1 MIDVTIPGSGMAI
14 KNAAMSAII
23 NQVTNSPMIRC
34 EVDRI
39 AQTVI
44 KSNESRI
51 AAAIQN
57 SLDEALADPAVI
69 GPMVCK
75 ALMAS
80 ESDLH
85 GQFSA
90 VMKRVGKDLALDRKT
105 LEKLVEAVKV
115 EIAQN
120 NEKLGIGMFS

>member
-1 MIDVTIPGSGMAI
+1 MHDVTIPGSGHAI
-14 KNAAMSAII
+14 QTAAMSAI
-23 NQVTNSPMIRC
+23 QNSIANSSVIRA

-39 AQTVI
+39 VVTRLKA
-44 KSNESRI
+44 NEPFI
-51 AAAIQN
+51 GDAIQKA
-57 SLDEALADPAVI
+57 LDEALADPALI
-69 GPMVCK
+69 GPMVRS
-75 ALMAS
+75 ALVAS
-80 ESDLH
+80 ASDMH

-120 NEKLGIGMFS
+120 NEKLGVGMFS